1 MSNLETGLYR
11 QVLRYS
17 RISSTETP
25 SLLAYGANAQSFIK
39 KSTKGC
45 EKNTFKS
52 DLMLLKRQNID
63 STRSL
68 STYARELKV

>member
-39 KSTKGC
+39 KSTKGVR
-45 EKNTFKS
+45 EKRF
-52 DLMLLKRQNID
+52 
-63 STRSL
+63 
-68 STYARELKV
+68 